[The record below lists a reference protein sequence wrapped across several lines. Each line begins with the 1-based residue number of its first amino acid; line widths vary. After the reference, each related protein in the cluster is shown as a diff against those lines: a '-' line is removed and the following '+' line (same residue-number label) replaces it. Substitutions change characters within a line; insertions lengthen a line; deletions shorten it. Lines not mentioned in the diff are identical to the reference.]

1 MRLARDN
8 LATTEDSSNQE
19 VAMLW
24 TTLPAHIGVPLD
36 QPWHHAVQQRAVER
50 RARNAARGALGTLWR
65 RVHVASGEHVK
76 EAVLVTDGH

>member
-1 MRLARDN
+1 
-8 LATTEDSSNQE
+8 
-19 VAMLW
+19 MLW
-24 TTLPAHIGVPLD
+24 TTLPALEAPCRRHIGVPLD